1 MEIGGYRR
9 RSRDR
14 ETPFRH
20 LPRATVHSSM
30 NETNLAAN
38 LTTLMGARRSIRR
51 FRSEPVPDAVVR
63 RILGAACLA
72 PSSHNRQPWRFA
84 VVTLRSDKD
93 RLAREMGK
101 RLRADRLRDG
111 DDPADVEA
119 DALRSYSRITGAPVV
134 IVVSMTMEEMDS
146 YPDEGRAEAERMMA
160 VQSVAMAGYGLLL
173 AAAAEGLG
181 SCWLCAPLFAPQGA
195 IQALGLPLSWQPQ
208 GLVLLGWPAD
218 KGKERGRR
226 PVEEVT
232 RYLS

>member
-1 MEIGGYRR
+1 
-9 RSRDR
+9 
-14 ETPFRH
+14 
-20 LPRATVHSSM
+20 M
-30 NETNLAAN
+30 NETNRSASLAA
-38 LTTLMGARRSIRR
+38 LMSSRRSIRR
-51 FRSEPVPDAVVR
+51 FSADVVPEEVVR
-63 RILGAACLA
+63 RILSAACLA

-119 DALRSYSRITGAPVV
+119 DALRSYTRITGAPVV
-134 IVVSMTMEEMDS
+134 IVVSLTMEEMDS
-146 YPDEGRAEAERMMA
+146 YPDDSRAEAERLMA
-160 VQSVAMAGYGLLL
+160 VQSVAMAGYGLML
-173 AAAAEGLG
+173 AAASEGLG

-218 KGKERGRR
+218 PGRERGRR

-232 RYLS
+232 RFLS